1 MMQCIWV
8 INVIYIFFRTSTTH
22 IGLEGGRGGGVLWIM
37 WLFECNTFSILL
49 CPWGGRLAGCPAI
62 VHPKCASSLP
72 SERKWPHLYNSS
84 QLSFLST
91 CNITPSASA
100 HLMCWLQR
108 KTTQHSFV
116 GFTRKEGE
124 GGSSGPIQFNEVR
137 MGIFPFM
144 CLLKDW
150 RPWKGFDFWI
160 GYTTSASQHLEQKH
174 RWPTAD
180 RPKIDESE
188 LCVVANPLRRGD
200 IFPASL
206 SLPSFS
212 FNTLRF
218 DFLHGQALFYESLYD
233 TVTERQRSKFPREQD
248 PLVLPNS
255 HLTDPSIC
263 SMTGC

>member
-116 GFTRKEGE
+116 GLTRKEGE
-124 GGSSGPIQFNEVR
+124 GGLLVQFNSMRCE
-137 MGIFPFM
+137 
-144 CLLKDW
+144 W
-150 RPWKGFDFWI
+150 
-160 GYTTSASQHLEQKH
+160 A
-174 RWPTAD
+174 
-180 RPKIDESE
+180 
-188 LCVVANPLRRGD
+188 
-200 IFPASL
+200 
-206 SLPSFS
+206 SFS
-212 FNTLRF
+212 LCAFWKTEGLEKDLTSGSDTQLQHRNIWNKNT
-218 DFLHGQALFYESLYD
+218 DG
-233 TVTERQRSKFPREQD
+233 RQQI
-248 PLVLPNS
+248 VLK
-255 HLTDPSIC
+255 
-263 SMTGC
+263 